1 MGTAEVVRGVSEILS
16 VHLCWGTYGFW
27 LPNDPRGSGSKEVW
41 APELRPFGPA
51 TFVEDRAKSRGRV
64 LHDRRLRLEAK
75 KHLQR
80 PAVLFIGLQAR
91 AVARGFAELL
101 KEIDIRCHACTVLPD
116 HVHLVVGPS
125 EIPAHVLTIRL
136 KQHATR
142 QLKDEGIHPFQHLLD
157 EDGEVP
163 KCWQRGGW
171 KVYLFDEARV
181 RQTIR
186 YVEDNPLKEGKPKQ
200 NWNFVTPFGS

>member
-1 MGTAEVVRGVSEILS
+1 MTDMLAI
-16 VHLCWGTYGFW
+16 HLCWGTYGFW
-27 LPNDPRGSGSKEVW
+27 LPYDPRGSGSREVW
-41 APELRPFGPA
+41 APDPRPFGPA

-64 LHDRRLRLEAK
+64 PHDRRLRFEAK

-80 PAVLFIGLQAR
+80 PAVVFNGVQAR
-91 AVARGFAELL
+91 AVARGFAALL
-101 KEIDIRCHACTVLPD
+101 KEDSITCYACSILPD

-125 EIPAHVLTIRL
+125 AIDAHVLTIRL

-142 QLKDEGIHPFQHLLD
+142 QLKSEVIHPFQHLPD
-157 EDGEVP
+157 AEGEVP

-171 KVYLFDEARV
+171 NVYLFDEARV

-186 YVEDNPLKEGKPKQ
+186 YVEDNPLKEGKKKQ
-200 NWNFVTPFGS
+200 AWNLVTPFES

>member
-1 MGTAEVVRGVSEILS
+1 MATAEVVRGVSEILS

-64 LHDRRLRLEAK
+64 PHDRKLRSEAK
-75 KHLQR
+75 KHLNY
-80 PAVLFIGLQAR
+80 PAVLFDGLQAR
-91 AVARGFAELL
+91 AVARGFAKLL
-101 KEIDIRCHACTVLPD
+101 KEVEIPCYACTVLPD

-125 EIPAHVLTIRL
+125 AIPAKVLCSRL
-136 KQHATR
+136 KQHSTAR
-142 QLKDEGIHPFQHLLD
+142 LKDEAIHPFQHLLD
-157 EDGEVP
+157 EEGEVP

-171 KVYLFDEARV
+171 KVYLFEEARV

-186 YVEDNPLKEGKPKQ
+186 YVEDNPLKEGKKKQ
-200 NWNFVTPFGS
+200 NWNFVTPFES